1 MTEATPPGWH
11 MASVGEVAR
20 YVRGVTY
27 QKEHARQQPSEGLV
41 PVLRANNIGVRL
53 IFEDLVYV
61 PSRFVSDEQRVRD
74 GDLVIAMSSGSKSV
88 VGKAAMASRPPEIGF
103 GAFCGVLR
111 PSEGVHP
118 RYLGLY
124 FQTKAYRNSVSELSK
139 GVNINNLKAEHLLD
153 QPLPLPPFQEQQRIV
168 SRIEELF
175 SEIDEGER
183 ALERVGRLVER
194 YRQSVL
200 KAAVTG
206 ELTRGWRA
214 SRAPTVDWDA
224 QLQEL
229 RQGSWFAA
237 RKVAAAK
244 AGDYPEPT
252 RPKIGL
258 DIELPE
264 SWALL
269 SVEAATLAERP
280 IAYGVLQ
287 PGPDSEDGVP
297 MVRVCDVIDGQ
308 VQTGSLKRVAPEV
321 VSQFP
326 RTRLRGGE
334 VLLTI
339 VGTIGRTGIVPA
351 TLAGANVAR
360 AVAVLCAQPG
370 VRAQWL
376 ELCLREERM
385 RQLLTGNSREVARKT
400 LNLEQLR
407 ECAIPVPSIDE
418 QDEAISRARA
428 MLSGADATATDLVR
442 QAKAAEALRQSIL
455 KAAFSGQ
462 LVPQDP
468 NDEPAS
474 ALLARLA
481 AQPADA
487 QATPRRRGRPTG
499 RRLSQPNPEVAD

>member
-1 MTEATPPGWH
+1 MTDGLPTGWTDAALEQLVHINPPGSS
-11 MASVGEVAR
+11 MAVPDEQHVSFVPMAAVEALSGRIDTSGTRAFGEVKKGFTRFLDGDVLFAKITPCMENGKIAVAR
-20 YVRGVTY
+20 GLKGGVGCGST
-27 QKEHARQQPSEGLV
+27 EFH
-41 PVLRANNIGVRL
+41 VLRSRGAVLPDYLRY
-53 IFEDLVYV
+53 FLVQSSFRQEAERNMQGAVGQRRV
-61 PSRFVSDEQRVRD
+61 PTEYLRQSRMPT
-74 GDLVIAMSSGSKSV
+74 A
-88 VGKAAMASRPPEIGF
+88 P
-103 GAFCGVLR
+103 
-111 PSEGVHP
+111 
-118 RYLGLY
+118 LG
-124 FQTKAYRNSVSELSK
+124 
-139 GVNINNLKAEHLLD
+139 
-153 QPLPLPPFQEQQRIV
+153 EQQRIV

-206 ELTRGWRA
+206 ELTRCWRA
-214 SRAPTVDWDA
+214 SIEPAVGWDA
-224 QLQEL
+224 KLNDL
-229 RQGSWFAA
+229 RRGSWFAT
-237 RKVAAAK
+237 RKLAAVK

-258 DIELPE
+258 DIELPA

-287 PGPDSEDGVP
+287 PGPELEDGVP

-308 VQTGSLKRVAPEV
+308 VQTASLKRVAPEV
-321 VSQFP
+321 VAQFP
-326 RTRLRGGE
+326 RTKLRGGE

-339 VGTIGRTGIVPA
+339 VGTIGRTGIVPP

-360 AVAVLCAQPG
+360 AMAVLCAQPG

-407 ECAIPVPSIDE
+407 ECAIPVPPIEE

-428 MLSGADATATDLVR
+428 MLSGADATAADLVR
-442 QAKAAEALRQSIL
+442 QAKAATALRQSIL
-455 KAAFSGQ
+455 KSAFSGQ

-468 NDEPAS
+468 RDEPAS

-481 AQPADA
+481 AQASDA
-487 QATPRRRGRPTG
+487 QATPRRRDA
-499 RRLSQPNPEVAD
+499 RRTADA

>member
-1 MTEATPPGWH
+1 MSDALPAGWMSAPLSALGKWLGGGTPSKAVPEYWTGGTIPWVSPKDMKRLVIDSAQDQITEAALRGSATNLVPARSVLMVTRSGILEHTFPVSVNAVPVTINQDLKAWTP
-11 MASVGEVAR
+11 S
-20 YVRGVTY
+20 GVDSLY
-27 QKEHARQQPSEGLV
+27 AAYYLRSRQQD
-41 PVLRANNIGVRL
+41 VLRDCSKDGTTVSSIDFDQLAK
-53 IFEDLVYV
+53 FPMLV
-61 PSRFVSDEQRVRD
+61 
-74 GDLVIAMSSGSKSV
+74 A
-88 VGKAAMASRPPEIGF
+88 
-103 GAFCGVLR
+103 
-111 PSEGVHP
+111 P
-118 RYLGLY
+118 R
-124 FQTKAYRNSVSELSK
+124 A
-139 GVNINNLKAEHLLD
+139 
-153 QPLPLPPFQEQQRIV
+153 EQQRIV

-258 DIELPE
+258 DIELPA

-468 NDEPAS
+468 RDEPAS

-481 AQPADA
+481 AQASDA
-487 QATPRRRGRPTG
+487 PATPRRRGRPAG
-499 RRLSQPNPEVAD
+499 RRSSQPNPEAAG